1 MFLVCDVP
9 PDLEHVIRT
18 CPPPLK
24 KYLAALADAKVIV
37 MVEVDVVV
45 HEPEPATAPL
55 VVISEAT
62 AVAFNLLVVQ
72 LVMSVETVD
81 KNVIVS
87 DDDSVE

>member
-9 PDLEHVIRT
+9 PDLEQVIRT

-24 KYLAALADAKVIV
+24 KNLAALADAKVIV
-37 MVEVDVVV
+37 MVDTEFVV
-45 HEPEPATAPL
+45 HEPVPDTAPL
-55 VVISEAT
+55 VVISDAT